1 MTAPAPTIS
10 DVSRAR
16 GPSSLSALATLYV
29 LTLRQYFH
37 GKRWIV
43 VALLF
48 LLPAALGVLL
58 RTTARDVPP
67 MGLEFA
73 LAMMFIPQLLLPLV
87 ALLYAS
93 GMIQDEQEEQT
104 ITYLLI
110 RPLPKWAIYVVKLLA
125 TLTTTVA
132 LTSFFTLLTY
142 GVIYLGAEQ
151 PPEGAFVRG
160 LKAAG
165 IHSLAMIAYCSI
177 FGLMSLITK
186 RTLVIGIVYVAL
198 VEGLLAN
205 FPFGI
210 RLLTVIYYARLIA
223 YRTLPFIVIKPN
235 GGTEDVTAIV
245 WQLNVENDPKLQ
257 EHPQLSTC
265 YIVLLATSLA
275 CTIIAAWICSRREFH
290 VKTPEKA

>member
-1 MTAPAPTIS
+1 MTAPSIS
-10 DVSRAR
+10 DASRTL
-16 GPSSLSALATLYV
+16 GPSYIGALATLYV

-37 GKRWIV
+37 GKRWLV
-43 VALLF
+43 V
-48 LLPAALGVLL
+48 

-67 MGLEFA
+67 MALEFA

-132 LTSFFTLLTY
+132 LTAIFTLLTY
-142 GVIYLGAEQ
+142 AAIYAGAEQ
-151 PPEGAFVRG
+151 PPDGALVRG

-186 RTLVIGIVYVAL
+186 RTLVIGIVYTAL
-198 VEGLLAN
+198 VEGVLAN
-205 FPFGI
+205 LPFGI
-210 RLLTVIYYARLIA
+210 RLMTVIYYTRLIA
-223 YRTLPFIVIKPN
+223 YRTLPFLVTGPH
-235 GGTEDVTAIV
+235 GGTENVTAIA
-245 WQLNVENDPKLQ
+245 WQLNVQDDPSLL

-265 YIVLLATSLA
+265 YTVLLVTSLV
-275 CTIIAAWICSRREFH
+275 CTIVAAWLCSRREFH

>member
-1 MTAPAPTIS
+1 MTAPEPAIS
-10 DVSRAR
+10 DASRAR
-16 GPSSLSALATLYV
+16 GPSLLSALATLYV

-58 RTTARDVPP
+58 RSTARDVPP

-132 LTSFFTLLTY
+132 LTIFFTLLTY

-177 FGLMSLITK
+177 FGLMSLVTK
-186 RTLVIGIVYVAL
+186 RTLVIGIVYVAV
-198 VEGLLAN
+198 VEGVLAN

-223 YRTLPFIVIKPN
+223 YRTLPFLVGKPQ
-235 GGTEDVTAIV
+235 GRTENVTAIV
-245 WQLNVENDPKLQ
+245 WQLNVENDPKLL

-265 YIVLLATSLA
+265 YIVLLGASLA
-275 CTIIAAWICSRREFH
+275 CTIVAAWICSRREFH